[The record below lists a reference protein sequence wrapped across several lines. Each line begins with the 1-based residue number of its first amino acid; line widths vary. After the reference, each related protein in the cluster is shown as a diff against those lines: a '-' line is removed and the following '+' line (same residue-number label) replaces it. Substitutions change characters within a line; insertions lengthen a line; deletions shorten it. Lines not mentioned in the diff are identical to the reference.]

1 MGFPCGS
8 DGKESYC
15 NEEDPGLI
23 PESGR
28 SPGVGH
34 GNPHQYSCWENLT
47 DRVTWKAT
55 VHEVAKESDM
65 IKSLSTKQDRL
76 FKALNPQ

>member
-1 MGFPCGS
+1 M
-8 DGKESYC
+8 
-15 NEEDPGLI
+15 
-23 PESGR
+23 
-28 SPGVGH
+28 
-34 GNPHQYSCWENLT
+34 

-65 IKSLSTKQDRL
+65 IKSLSIGQDRL